1 MQYKHAL
8 ISGLFSDA
16 TPEMT
21 ALATPPILNNLVTK
35 FELSSPNIG
44 GGGVSVEIPN
54 SSYLDLTEKRSS
66 IVPNFA
72 NTPAG
77 KRLHKRLN
85 DLMTTLRSSEDE
97 INDSSSLLVKN
108 HNISTGGGATD
119 SLLFTTQPD
128 FSGID
133 F

>member
-1 MQYKHAL
+1 M
-8 ISGLFSDA
+8 
-16 TPEMT
+16 
-21 ALATPPILNNLVTK
+21 NNLVTK
-35 FELSSPNIG
+35 FELSSPNIIGG

-54 SSYLDLTEKRSS
+54 SSYLDLTEKRSAS
-66 IVPNFA
+66 VVANFA

-108 HNISTGGGATD
+108 HNISAGAGATD

>member
-1 MQYKHAL
+1 M
-8 ISGLFSDA
+8 
-16 TPEMT
+16 
-21 ALATPPILNNLVTK
+21 TK
-35 FELSSPNIG
+35 FELSSPNIIGG

-54 SSYLDLTEKRSS
+54 SSYLDLTEKRSAS
-66 IVPNFA
+66 ASVVANFA

-108 HNISTGGGATD
+108 HNISAGAGATD